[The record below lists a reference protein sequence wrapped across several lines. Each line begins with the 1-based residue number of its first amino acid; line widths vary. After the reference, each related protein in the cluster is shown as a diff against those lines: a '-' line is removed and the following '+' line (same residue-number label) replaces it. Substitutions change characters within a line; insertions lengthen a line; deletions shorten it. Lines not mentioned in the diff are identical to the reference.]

1 MYRHLKLRMYPNN
14 FQKVMIDKSFGYTY
28 SHYLVEKKYEND
40 STITEENNEYSTS
53 FKNNTFDISD
63 IGFDVIK
70 KYVLLPDFGWVKL
83 KKRINFSGE
92 IVSAE
97 VSRVSDRYY
106 LDLIFKSKEKN
117 ANLVY
122 RSLFL

>member
-28 SHYLVEKKYEND
+28 SHYLIEKKYEND
-40 STITEENNEYSTS
+40 STITEEKSEYSAS

-63 IGFDVIK
+63 IGFDVLK

-106 LDLIFKSKEKN
+106 LDLIFKANEKN
-117 ANLVY
+117 ANLV
-122 RSLFL
+122 

>member
-1 MYRHLKLRMYPNN
+1 MIVQLLK
-14 FQKVMIDKSFGYTY
+14 
-28 SHYLVEKKYEND
+28 KK
-40 STITEENNEYSTS
+40 NEYSTS

-63 IGFDVIK
+63 IGFDVLK

-106 LDLIFKSKEKN
+106 LDFIFKAKEKN
-117 ANLVY
+117 ANLV
-122 RSLFL
+122 

>member
-28 SHYLVEKKYEND
+28 SHYLIEKKYEND
-40 STITEENNEYSTS
+40 STITEEKNEYSTS

-63 IGFDVIK
+63 IGFDVLK

-106 LDLIFKSKEKN
+106 LDLIFKAKEKN
-117 ANLVY
+117 ANLV
-122 RSLFL
+122 